1 MSSLGQYATPK
12 SYLDAQYS
20 FETDEGTSEILASA
34 LVNRRTYYAACRQ
47 RNHETG
53 KAETFALVCLVKYN
67 PRDREGLVFG
77 YKDMSETMGPCE
89 AECPAKI
96 LDLLGSTTSANA
108 LDWRARCHAALAR
121 QGRTAPKNG
130 DTIIFPKRLD
140 LLTGQRRVAS
150 SSRRRVEKCSSPTQS
165 QEGAAAS
172 HGGST
177 GNGPV
182 CQRLVLD
189 AQRNNMTQKF
199 ESATARL
206 AQFRSFG
213 GHCYRPKT
221 CRSLTLRNKPSGSRF
236 PAWQWAACPRLSAP
250 TRSEPKHW
258 PTGAEPEH
266 RSIQSAPQNPLLRP
280 CRSLRP
286 ATKAL

>member
-1 MSSLGQYATPK
+1 MGWLFMSSLGQYATPK
-12 SYLDAQYS
+12 AYLDAQYS

-89 AECPAKI
+89 AEYPAKI

-130 DTIIFPKRLD
+130 DTIIFSQTIRFTD
-140 LLTGQRRVAS
+140 GSEARRFIVQAQGQKVFFTNPIS
-150 SSRRRVEKCSSPTQS
+150 
-165 QEGAAAS
+165 
-172 HGGST
+172 GG
-177 GNGPV
+177 
-182 CQRLVLD
+182 
-189 AQRNNMTQKF
+189 
-199 ESATARL
+199 
-206 AQFRSFG
+206 
-213 GHCYRPKT
+213 CYRISRWKYREWTNVPKIDVG
-221 CRSLTLRNKPSGSRF
+221 R
-236 PAWQWAACPRLSAP
+236 AAEQHD
-250 TRSEPKHW
+250 TEV
-258 PTGAEPEH
+258 
-266 RSIQSAPQNPLLRP
+266 
-280 CRSLRP
+280 
-286 ATKAL
+286 